1 MNGFPAQNSRRGP
14 MKILILDQGT
24 KKPLANCKLQLQVR
38 GKDSGF
44 LTTTTDASG
53 YCMLDEKFYGQ
64 QIALANGGAQSQ
76 WIQASEGA
84 KLYTTGT
91 IKVGAGRQTTSTT
104 NK

>member
-1 MNGFPAQNSRRGP
+1 

-44 LTTTTDASG
+44 LTTKTDASG
-53 YCMLDEKFYGQ
+53 YCTLDEKFSGQ
-64 QIALANGGAQSQ
+64 QIAMANGGAQSQ
-76 WIQASEGA
+76 WIQASEGE
-84 KLYTTGT
+84 KLYTTGA
-91 IKVGAGRQTTSTT
+91 IKVGAERQTSTI

>member
-1 MNGFPAQNSRRGP
+1 

-24 KKPLANCKLQLQVR
+24 KKPLVNCKLQLQVR

-53 YCMLDEKFYGQ
+53 YCTLDEKFMGQ
-64 QIALANGGAQSQ
+64 QIAMANGGAQSQ
-76 WIQASEGA
+76 WIQANDGE

-91 IKVGAGRQTTSTT
+91 IKAGAGRQTTTT